1 MFEEEILSFPCPNCR
16 ELINNRM
23 KECRFCG
30 TPIDQGIARQ
40 VGENQ
45 RKVNRAFSDA
55 GYIKNAAFLMWG
67 LLGVSLV
74 PFVPWVFSGF
84 ILTALAVIVLLVR
97 WYLMYSEVNT
107 SDPDYQKARSW
118 IYLAGIL
125 WLAALPVGFIIR
137 PFIASKFFGVQ
148 S

>member
-40 VGENQ
+40 VGETQ
-45 RKVNRAFSDA
+45 RNVNRAFSDA

-67 LLGVSLV
+67 LLAVSLI
-74 PFVPWVFSGF
+74 PFVPWVSWGF
-84 ILTALAVIVLLVR
+84 LFTFLAVIVLLIR
-97 WYLMYSEVNT
+97 WYLKYGQLNT
-107 SDPDYQKARSW
+107 SDPDYQKARSS
-118 IYLAGIL
+118 IHLALVL
-125 WLAALPVGFIIR
+125 WLAALPVAFLIK
-137 PFIASKFFGVQ
+137 PLIAAKVFGVA